1 MKKAY
6 LIIFIFLFAFSSLNS
21 MAQDDEL
28 VNVCALN
35 IGNATYLKDF
45 KVKLQQSN
53 VKPAPSAK
61 FSVVLNKG
69 TIYKVNVCEAEGF
82 EGRAI
87 VKLFD
92 GSTMLGSN
100 QKADGSLLK
109 AIGAQI
115 QKTGV
120 YQINVSFKDGK
131 EGAAVAILSFM
142 NVN

>member
-1 MKKAY
+1 MKKIVT
-6 LIIFIFLFAFSSLNS
+6 LISLALFSLSFLQVQ
-21 MAQDDEL
+21 AQSEEL

-53 VKPAPSAK
+53 VKPAPSTK
-61 FSVVLNKG
+61 FPVVLNKG
-69 TIYKVNVCEAEGF
+69 TIYKINVCEADGY
-82 EGRAI
+82 EGRAVI
-87 VKLFD
+87 KLFD
-92 GSTMLGSN
+92 GAKLMGTNLKS
-100 QKADGSLLK
+100 DGSLLT

-120 YQINVSFKDGK
+120 YHINISFKDGK

>member
-1 MKKAY
+1 MKKLLY
-6 LIIFIFLFAFSSLNS
+6 IVSVVLFVFSGVNS
-21 MAQDDEL
+21 QAQDDEL

-69 TIYKVNVCEAEGF
+69 TIYKINVCEAEGY

-87 VKLFD
+87 IKLFD
-92 GSTMLGSN
+92 GNTMLGSN
-100 QKADGSLLK
+100 LKTDGSLLK

>member
-6 LIIFIFLFAFSSLNS
+6 LIIFVLLFAFSFN
-21 MAQDDEL
+21 MQAQDDEL

-69 TIYKVNVCEAEGF
+69 TIYKVNICEAEGY

-92 GSTMLGSN
+92 GSTLLGSN
-100 QKADGSLLK
+100 EKPDGTLLK

>member
-1 MKKAY
+1 MKNIVFI
-6 LIIFIFLFAFSSLNS
+6 LIIALFFGNS
-21 MAQDDEL
+21 GVYAQSDEL

-53 VKPAPSAK
+53 VKPSPSVK

-69 TIYKVNVCEAEGF
+69 TIYKINVCEAEGY
-82 EGRAI
+82 EGKAVI
-87 VKLFD
+87 KLYD
-92 GSTMLGSN
+92 GGSMLGTN
-100 QKADGSLLK
+100 KRADGSLLS

-115 QKTGV
+115 NKTGV
-120 YQINVSFKDGK
+120 YQIAISFKDGK